1 MENTTYPRIKN
12 AILLCLLLLGIQIV
26 GGLILGLILV
36 LFKIENESMVNG
48 VGLILINLL
57 TFGLVILIGYRKT
70 HRKFNDVFM
79 FNNVPLNLWIAIIIF
94 IFGLVILSSQLDNLL
109 NYILPMPE
117 FLEDIFDSILTNEY
131 MASSIILVGIMPA
144 FLEEM
149 LFRGVIL
156 SGFKDNYSRTKAI
169 IMSSLLFGIVHL
181 NPWQFVTAFIIGII
195 SAWIC
200 LQTKSILPSIYMH
213 LYNNMLAVLVM
224 KFSDIMFFKEFNVSS
239 SGRPFQPLWFNAIG
253 IVFTGIG
260 VLLLMSSIKKLNIAH
275 NEAVEKTSASP

>member
-1 MENTTYPRIKN
+1 
-12 AILLCLLLLGIQIV
+12 
-26 GGLILGLILV
+26 
-36 LFKIENESMVNG
+36 
-48 VGLILINLL
+48 
-57 TFGLVILIGYRKT
+57 
-70 HRKFNDVFM
+70 M

-94 IFGLVILSSQLDNLL
+94 MFGLVILSSQLDNLL

-224 KFSDIMFFKEFNVSS
+224 KFSDVMFFKEFNVSS

-260 VLLLMSSIKKLNIAH
+260 VLLLMNSIKKLNIAH